1 MASAFFRSRWA
12 AVAFL
17 VGGIITMFY
26 VAPSFSSPSVGIPA
40 LVVGLLM
47 FLAAFPLYNY
57 FTFKGMCQASDGKGV
72 WGTMWR
78 TAVNGFTLGLYGF
91 IVYDP
96 LDEEEAQMRYDE
108 ARKRRR
114 EERRALRENLRR
126 RVTD

>member
-26 VAPSFSSPSVGIPA
+26 VAPSFGGIPTF
-40 LVVGLLM
+40 VVGLLM

-57 FTFKGMCQASDGKGV
+57 FTFKGMCQVSEGTGV
-72 WGTMWR
+72 FGTMWR
-78 TAVNGFTLGLYGF
+78 TAVNAFTLGLYGF

-96 LDEEEAQMRYDE
+96 LDEEEAQVRYDQMR
-108 ARKRRR
+108 ARRR
-114 EERRALRENLRR
+114 EERNALREKLRQ
-126 RVTD
+126 